1 VGCDRRWLGGV
12 GLQIWREWPTST
24 ARASPS
30 SIGAAEQV
38 LVFEGAEES
47 LDRAVGLRAL
57 DAGADVAQ
65 ERVLAGER
73 FGEDCAVKAW
83 CVVEDDGD
91 GRGDGAQQLA
101 GGLIDQVDVSAVGP
115 AGRSV

>member
-1 VGCDRRWLGGV
+1 MGGRRPLV
-12 GLQIWREWPTST
+12 DQ
-24 ARASPS
+24 
-30 SIGAAEQV
+30 GAVQSFH
-38 LVFEGAEES
+38 L
-47 LDRAVGLRAL
+47 AVGLRAF

-83 CVVEDDGD
+83 CVVEDGD